1 MVKICET
8 YAKNHNIAFSTDKD
22 PKKSKTKGMVFR
34 NSEKKFIEPVKLIL
48 NNDCLPWV
56 TSAKYLGNKL
66 VNKIDGQSQD
76 IKEKRARYIERN
88 IELNQEFIFAHPE
101 VKSKI
106 NHIYNSSFP
115 GSQLWDLCS
124 KNANMLFNSWSVS
137 VRIMWN
143 VPYPTHRYFIEP
155 LSGPHTKTMVYTRYV
170 SFMKSLSKCNKPAVQ
185 YLYES
190 IKKDTRTVTGQNI
203 REILILMNSD
213 SIEDINVKD
222 MKRSMNFRPMAEKDK
237 WRLDILKELVNVK
250 HNKLEIDFND
260 GENFSFNDIDDMI
273 NFIATS

>member
-1 MVKICET
+1 
-8 YAKNHNIAFSTDKD
+8 
-22 PKKSKTKGMVFR
+22 
-34 NSEKKFIEPVKLIL
+34 
-48 NNDCLPWV
+48 
-56 TSAKYLGNKL
+56 
-66 VNKIDGQSQD
+66 
-76 IKEKRARYIERN
+76 
-88 IELNQEFIFAHPE
+88 
-101 VKSKI
+101 
-106 NHIYNSSFP
+106 
-115 GSQLWDLCS
+115 
-124 KNANMLFNSWSVS
+124 MLFNSWSVS

-155 LSGPHTKTMVYTRYV
+155 LSGPHAKTMVYTRYV
-170 SFMKSLSKCNKPAVQ
+170 TFMKSLSKCNKPAVQ

-190 IKKDTRTVTGQNI
+190 IKKDTRTVTGKNI